1 MNNQSFKKQISTA
14 TFFFILLFFA
24 ALDVEC
30 KELNNSYVLEKEPPI
45 ATCPENL
52 TMFQAPTISVTNSI
66 CTGVVAA
73 GGILGD
79 AVGTLCP
86 DGSRLQYRTRN
97 SGPWLEEEDRPT
109 YDQVTETNIYTR
121 CICDMDSMIVSL
133 ENVVTTE
140 PQACPGDDGCPSGLA
155 SSLAP
160 PVEITNSSCM
170 SGTVSGGEVSVPL
183 TSCPGGNEIE
193 YSLDNTSWSDAPPM
207 YDQTNSITIYSRCIC
222 TIEMDGISR
231 ITASMSR
238 SVVTTPGTCIACPSD
253 LSNIEPIAQV
263 TNSTC
268 DIIGGT
274 PSGGIIS
281 APSTTCPTGTIL
293 EYSLEENTWSTSIPT
308 YNQTSPLTIY
318 TRCNCDD
325 SEFSRI
331 GEVTTI
337 PGICPMAT
345 CDATLSST
353 TAPVVRITNSTCTAI
368 GGTPSGGVLSEPTVP
383 CPAGSTLEYSI
394 NDGATWS
401 TALPSYSQSTAI
413 TIATRCLCDDDD
425 SMVSIINSAMTA
437 PGICPLINTTIPT
450 MSQWGLIIFG
460 LIILNIGVLIL
471 YRLEK
476 DLKGKSEVR
485 HSSTH

>member
-45 ATCPENL
+45 INCPVFADFPVPQV
-52 TMFQAPTISVTNSI
+52 TVTNSL

-73 GGILGD
+73 GGVLGD
-79 AVGTLCP
+79 ATEMCP
-86 DGSRLQYRTRN
+86 SGSSLQYRTAN
-97 SGPWLEEEDRPT
+97 TGPWSDTIPR
-109 YDQVTETNIYTR
+109 YDQVTQTRIYTR
-121 CICDMDSMIVSL
+121 CICDMDTTVFSE
-133 ENVVTTE
+133 ENFVTTS
-140 PQACPGDDGCPSGLA
+140 PQECPGDDGCPSGFDD
-155 SSLAP
+155 SLAP
-160 PVEITNSSCM
+160 PVEIVNSTCM
-170 SGTVSGGEVSVPL
+170 SGTVSGGSIISSL
-183 TSCPGGNEIE
+183 GCPSDSEIE
-193 YSLDNTSWSDAPPM
+193 YSLNNSDWSRDVPV
-207 YDQTNSITIYSRCIC
+207 YDQTTSITIYTRCVC
-222 TIEMDGISR
+222 DRDGAR
-231 ITASMSR
+231 VSMTR